1 MQKIMLKMWKHKIG
15 KNPIGFVVIL
25 CLCLF
30 VSSLPLQVSA
40 KEDTEAGSK
49 TAENTGSS
57 GYPTVEEYIS
67 GSRNDAT
74 TELEEADYI
83 TVYVQSESELLELAE
98 NCRLDSWSKGKKVE
112 LLEDIE
118 LKDADIVIPVFA
130 GIFEGNGHSISGV
143 GLDARGDDMGLI
155 RYLQTGG
162 VVRNL
167 TVNGKGLQKN
177 GQSAMGGIVGRNY
190 GTIENCTFQGLLE
203 GDTGIGGIAG
213 VNESVGQ
220 IIDCKNEGVIIG
232 YHSAGGIVGDN
243 HGSVEG
249 CENVGAV
256 NTYLNEV
263 ALDLENLTLE
273 KLEEINST
281 ENWSA
286 HIDAGGIA
294 GISDGWIEDCVNSGA
309 IGYEHVGYNIG
320 GIVGRMQQGTVRNC
334 ENTGFVQGR
343 KDVGGI
349 AGQMEPFMQIEY
361 MNDKMN
367 ELDAELDEMLD
378 LMEQLTQQLGETGDE
393 ASVYTKNIT
402 ANLRTA
408 TAATSNLKNIAI
420 HLWNVYNGEM
430 TALSK
435 EMEQFQKDT
444 EEWRDSLD
452 DNSDENGN
460 DTDVSGGDVS
470 GGDIGGWDDIF
481 GEDWRDNDDALEYV
495 ETVTKFIG
503 NSGKHLQN
511 ITSASG
517 AQTGAITNNLNIL
530 DTATTAAVN
539 DMDALS
545 LLLEGKGA
553 EIEKTT
559 DQISEQAK
567 LLRQLT
573 SEIRDDLFAQEET
586 VIEDASE
593 QESLAETQEIKQGL
607 LEQCINLGNVQA
619 DTCVGGIVGQ
629 ISLEYDL
636 DPEEDI
642 EVKGD
647 VTTEEITSVRAVVR
661 QCNNKGT
668 VTAKK
673 DYAGGIT
680 GKANYGTLYGCQNY
694 GMAESTGGGMVGG
707 VAGYFGGTI
716 RGCYALCEVRGNKQV
731 GGIAGIGKH
740 ILYSVSMAQIICD
753 GKEIGSIA
761 GKLLEEGVLYGN
773 CFVDEGAG
781 GVDSINYYGGAM
793 SVPYGELRQM
803 EGIPEAF
810 SCFTVSFIIGGTEVL
825 RLQCNYGDCIS
836 ESQLP
841 EIPQKEGYY
850 GQWPDEDLQRI
861 TGNKR
866 IEAQYLLW
874 ATSLL
879 SKEKDG
885 NGKEKLLVEGE
896 FLPGY
901 TLEYDEEAGAFCITD
916 GKTEYTGP
924 VTVRYLMEDTEKEWL
939 IKVWKDNSF
948 VPVENRRMGSY
959 LVFDMENPG
968 KFTAEEVEGTDFG
981 IYLPWIAGGIGSAV
995 LAVAVILVVRK
1006 LLRKKK

>member
-1 MQKIMLKMWKHKIG
+1 MQKIWKHKMG
-15 KNPIGFVVIL
+15 KNPGGFVTVL
-25 CLCLF
+25 CLCLC
-30 VSSLPLQVSA
+30 VSFLPLQVSA
-40 KEDTEAGSK
+40 GENAAAESK
-49 TAENTGSS
+49 TAENATSS

-67 GSRNDAT
+67 GSRNGVT
-74 TELEEADYI
+74 SELAEADYVI
-83 TVYVQSESELLELAE
+83 VYVRSESEFLELAE

-118 LKDADIVIPVFA
+118 LTKENVVIPVFA

-143 GLDARGDDMGLI
+143 LLNAKGDDMGLF

-162 VVRNL
+162 EIRNL

-190 GTIENCTFQGLLE
+190 GKIENCVFQGLLE

-213 VNESVGQ
+213 VNESSGQ

-232 YHSAGGIVGDN
+232 YHSTGGIVGEN
-243 HGSVEG
+243 HGSVEA

-286 HIDAGGIA
+286 HVDAGGIA
-294 GISDGWIEDCVNSGA
+294 GISDGWIADCVNSGA

-334 ENTGFVQGR
+334 ENTGFIQGR

-378 LMEQLTQQLGETGDE
+378 LMEQLAQQLSETGDE
-393 ASVYTKNIT
+393 ASVYTKNIA

-408 TAATSNLKNIAI
+408 TAATSNLKNIAV

-430 TALSK
+430 TALSN
-435 EMEQFQKDT
+435 EMEQFEKDT

-452 DNSDENGN
+452 DNSDENGS
-460 DTDVSGGDVS
+460 DTDVSSGDVS

-481 GEDWRDNDDALEYV
+481 GEDWRDNEEASEYV

-503 NSGKHLQN
+503 NSGRHLKN
-511 ITSASG
+511 ITAASS
-517 AQTGAITNNLNIL
+517 AQTGNITNNLNIL
-530 DTATTAAVN
+530 DASTTAAVN

-545 LLLEGKGA
+545 VLLEGKGA
-553 EIEKTT
+553 EIEETT
-559 DQISEQAK
+559 DKISEQAK
-567 LLRQLT
+567 LLRQLI
-573 SEIRDDLFAQEET
+573 SEIRDDLFTQNET

-593 QESLAETQEIKQGL
+593 QESLAETQEIRQGL
-607 LEQCINLGNVQA
+607 LEKCTNLGIVQA
-619 DTCVGGIVGQ
+619 DTCVGGIIGQ
-629 ISLEYDL
+629 ISVEYDL

-647 VTTEEITSVRAVVR
+647 VTTEEITSVRAIVR
-661 QCNNKGT
+661 QCNNEGT

-673 DYAGGIT
+673 DYAGGIA

-694 GMAESTGGGMVGG
+694 GMVESTGGGMVGG

-716 RGCYALCEVRGNKQV
+716 RGCYALCEVKGNKQV

-740 ILYSVSMAQIICD
+740 ILYSVSMVQVTCE

-761 GKLLEEGVLYGN
+761 GKLLEEGTLYGN
-773 CFVDEGAG
+773 CFVDEGTG

-803 EGIPEAF
+803 EGVPDEF
-810 SCFTVSFIIGGTEVL
+810 SRFTVSFVIEGTEVL
-825 RLQCNYGDCIS
+825 QLQCNYGDSIS

-841 EIPQKEGYY
+841 EIPPKEGYY
-850 GQWPDEDLQRI
+850 GQWPDAALERI

-874 ATSLL
+874 TTSLL
-879 SKEKDG
+879 SNEKDE
-885 NGKEKLLVEGE
+885 NGKAKLLVEGE

-901 TLEYDEEAGAFCITD
+901 ILEYADEAGRFRITDEE
-916 GKTEYTGP
+916 TEYTGP
-924 VTVRYLMEDTEKEWL
+924 VTVRYLMEDAEKEW
-939 IKVWKDNSF
+939 IVKVWKDDSF
-948 VPVENRRMGSY
+948 VTVESRVMGSY
-959 LVFDMENPG
+959 LVFDMEEPG
-968 KFTAEEVEGTDFG
+968 RFAVEEVAGPDYG
-981 IYLPWIAGGIGSAV
+981 KYLPWIAGSIGGAALV
-995 LAVAVILVVRK
+995 MLVILGCRK
-1006 LLRKKK
+1006 LMRKKK